1 MNNYLNN
8 IVARSLNAVE
18 VIQPRVP
25 LLFEPV
31 SHVTSAPMPWPSE
44 TESLDEYPPTEKPA
58 AESLDALTDPTIGPV
73 VTVVAEPPAY
83 PVVGATHLPSRER
96 ERERTDERNS
106 IQPPAN
112 ELRQAGPNE
121 ELHLKTPTRNDSLP
135 QKRSVVRSRQ
145 PDLDL
150 EGTVNRK
157 PKLTASRSS
166 QYYRQPDLSTMHLAG
181 PLKPLARLAS
191 ESNGF
196 PAISPNSGDVRLEPS
211 ESPTIR
217 ITIGRVDVRALMP
230 PPQPPISRPAR
241 PKPNLS
247 LDDYLKQ
254 REEGKR

>member
-44 TESLDEYPPTEKPA
+44 TESLDEYEPTEKPA
-58 AESLDALTDPTIGPV
+58 EDSLDALTDPTIGPV
-73 VTVVAEPPAY
+73 ATVVTETPANR
-83 PVVGATHLPSRER
+83 VVAAAHLRSR

-112 ELRQAGPNE
+112 ELRQVDPNE
-121 ELHLKTPTRNDSLP
+121 ELDIKTPTRNDSLT

-145 PDLDL
+145 PDS
-150 EGTVNRK
+150 EGTVNREGK
-157 PKLTASRSS
+157 STASRSR
-166 QYYRQPDLSTMHLAG
+166 QYHHQPDLGAVPLAA
-181 PLKPLARLAS
+181 PLKPLSRLAS

-196 PAISPNSGDVRLEPS
+196 PTTFPTSGDVRPEQT

-230 PPQPPISRPAR
+230 APHSPISLPAR

-247 LDDYLKQ
+247 LEDYLKQ